1 MTMKTHRTVF
11 FVLPLDRIRREQRQI
26 VVSRRWNLVYGAVLL
41 LLLSALLGWVL
52 SLMKAVPVMQ
62 GLKVPG
68 LAMIPVNAQEVVI
81 CLVLLAIAGGAWM
94 AARKIKRDDDEVLRL
109 AAEEAAGAA
118 SDEDAEAEEDVFA
131 SLRESPPRVPTSV
144 ELVNIVGACLSELRS
159 AQLRVRVAQG
169 TLDITA
175 YDDSLAMVQRELDAV
190 CRCLSELKA
199 RHEGQKEVLP

>member
-11 FVLPLDRIRREQRQI
+11 FVLPLDRIRKEQRQI
-26 VVSRRWNLVYGAVLL
+26 VVSRRWNLVYGAMLL
-41 LLLSALLGWVL
+41 LLLSALLAWVL

-68 LAMIPVNAQEVVI
+68 LAMIPMGAPEIVG
-81 CLVLLAIAGGAWM
+81 CLMMLGIAGVSFM
-94 AARKIKRDDDEVLRL
+94 AARKIQRDDDELLRRR
-109 AAEEAAGAA
+109 AEEAAGAA

-131 SLRESPPRVPTSV
+131 SLRESPPRVPTSG

-199 RHEGQKEVLP
+199 RHEGQEEVRP